1 MRWPTRR
8 HSRSSSPEPSTWT
21 CAFND
26 LCESRDPGLT
36 FEVSAHLEWQP
47 SHPGPAVSDAPR
59 IAGRMARGVIEKA
72 LVAASVL
79 RMHAAEQDLVAAL
92 RDELPL
98 RSDSVTVL
106 AVSVSLR
113 AEEHVLAAARR
124 RERAQHELDLD
135 DIDRRQARARMEFL
149 RDELLA
155 DPSSTRL
162 YSLLQ
167 LSPRLGGPPP
177 GSDPDEL
184 VRQVHQWHP
193 RSRWVLVAQTLQTFL
208 DRLSEDNAQDLLKI
222 LHSAMEALGN
232 RQLAADLTAAKDH
245 E

>member
-1 MRWPTRR
+1 
-8 HSRSSSPEPSTWT
+8 
-21 CAFND
+21 
-26 LCESRDPGLT
+26 
-36 FEVSAHLEWQP
+36 
-47 SHPGPAVSDAPR
+47 
-59 IAGRMARGVIEKA
+59 MARGVIEKA